1 MGPDAAHWQDNQCQG
16 LRFHEKFF
24 PNLCL
29 ELSATIWPGPA
40 VATGSE
46 GEDTMAATASTAEE
60 DPDGGDDA
68 LQASPVRGMAACSTM
83 AVSVLG

>member
-40 VATGSE
+40 VAPGSE
-46 GEDTMAATASTAEE
+46 GEETMAATASIA
-60 DPDGGDDA
+60 DGSDHG
-68 LQASPVRGMAACSTM
+68 LQTL
-83 AVSVLG
+83 AVSGAAARTMTVPVLG